1 MSTRTGLAKRVS
13 NYELFFDLA
22 FLLALREL
30 NGSLHMEHISLQNV
44 LVFAMA
50 NIVLMNIWFNE
61 VLYYQ
66 KYGDSRRID
75 IYTVIGL
82 MFVVGHLGM
91 SLNFDTAS
99 LLPGSSV
106 VIQFNG
112 LLFVAYGIILL
123 QYWLKGRQLGFNRDM
138 KLSMLSLGLYM
149 VVLLPFITG
158 LLGWGPWM
166 MFVFVFPVFL
176 PMILSFFYKEQEE
189 LPTNFPHAVERWQ
202 LITILSFGE
211 SVIAII
217 GTYSLGEHL
226 LWSALLFFGMACM
239 FINYMSQT
247 FLGVDHH
254 SKRPVGF
261 LFYLHLMIVMGINMF
276 TVSTELLAD
285 SHHAVLG
292 HWMLVAGVTLFYLGT
307 YGTTVF
313 NQAMY
318 RLRKEDQLILWG
330 LILATVLAL
339 VFVGTNV
346 LGIGLALIIG
356 SYALGFYFYIFR
368 IKVRRLHQVP
378 QPDPRSN
385 PRDFSK

>member
-1 MSTRTGLAKRVS
+1 
-13 NYELFFDLA
+13 
-22 FLLALREL
+22 
-30 NGSLHMEHISLQNV
+30 
-44 LVFAMA
+44 
-50 NIVLMNIWFNE
+50 
-61 VLYYQ
+61 
-66 KYGDSRRID
+66 
-75 IYTVIGL
+75 
-82 MFVVGHLGM
+82 
-91 SLNFDTAS
+91 
-99 LLPGSSV
+99 
-106 VIQFNG
+106 
-112 LLFVAYGIILL
+112 
-123 QYWLKGRQLGFNRDM
+123 
-138 KLSMLSLGLYM
+138 
-149 VVLLPFITG
+149 
-158 LLGWGPWM
+158 
-166 MFVFVFPVFL
+166 
-176 PMILSFFYKEQEE
+176 
-189 LPTNFPHAVERWQ
+189 
-202 LITILSFGE
+202 
-211 SVIAII
+211 
-217 GTYSLGEHL
+217 
-226 LWSALLFFGMACM
+226 
-239 FINYMSQT
+239 
-247 FLGVDHH
+247 
-254 SKRPVGF
+254 
-261 LFYLHLMIVMGINMF
+261 MF